1 MKLLRK
7 DGKVH
12 LYRLLDG
19 EYMIRVNKARF
30 FYRNQMQAL
39 ESYEIMRFT
48 KND

>member
-7 DGKVH
+7 DGKIY

-19 EYMIRVNKARF
+19 EYMIKVNKARF
-30 FYRNQMQAL
+30 FYRNSTQAL
-39 ESYEIMRFT
+39 ESYEIMRYT